1 MYIIWFYVF
10 IFLFAD
16 WRQKGKSKSIN
27 LKKQYLEAIVLIDW
41 IKMITMNK
49 HLCLLIFFFFDQVY
63 PTRGQNQCYRRA
75 GYWASLWYLL
85 PLCYNFKSTNFS
97 HIRSKASLIVRILR
111 SGSGYVLQKSVNG
124 LWLVNVN
131 VGCV

>member
-41 IKMITMNK
+41 IKMITMQQTSLPFDFLFFLTKYIQQEAKINVTDVQDTE
-49 HLCLLIFFFFDQVY
+49 LLSD
-63 PTRGQNQCYRRA
+63 TC
-75 GYWASLWYLL
+75 SLW
-85 PLCYNFKSTNFS
+85 YNFKSTNFS